1 MNWNEIG
8 TQLIIAI
15 GSILISGAGLLVT
28 YFINKFIKNDKLK
41 RLMNELTV
49 LVQNSVNE
57 VYQTYVDDLKKGGVF
72 NKECQKEALTKALEL
87 MRNNMSADLSKWLN
101 ENHTNVTEY
110 LKGLIE
116 AQIGLLKNK

>member
-41 RLMNELTV
+41 RLMNELNV
-49 LVQNSVNE
+49 LVQNSVSE
-57 VYQTYVDDLKKGGVF
+57 VYQTYVDDLKKGGAF

-110 LKGLIE
+110 LKDLVE

>member
-110 LKGLIE
+110 LKGLVE

>member
-41 RLMNELTV
+41 RLMNELNV

-87 MRNNMSADLSKWLN
+87 MRNNMSADLSKWVN

>member
-41 RLMNELTV
+41 RLMNELNV

-72 NKECQKEALTKALEL
+72 HKEWQKEALTKALEL

-116 AQIGLLKNK
+116 AQKGKKKNK

>member
-8 TQLIIAI
+8 TQFIIAI

-41 RLMNELTV
+41 RLMNELNV

-101 ENHTNVTEY
+101 ENPTNVTEY

>member
-41 RLMNELTV
+41 RLMNELNV

-57 VYQTYVDDLKKGGVF
+57 VYQNYVDDLKKGGDF
-72 NKECQKEALTKALEL
+72 NKECQKEPLTKALEL

>member
-41 RLMNELTV
+41 RLMNELNV
-49 LVQNSVNE
+49 LVQNSVSE

-110 LKGLIE
+110 LKGLVE

>member
-41 RLMNELTV
+41 RLMNELNV

-72 NKECQKEALTKALEL
+72 HKE
-87 MRNNMSADLSKWLN
+87 
-101 ENHTNVTEY
+101 
-110 LKGLIE
+110 
-116 AQIGLLKNK
+116 

>member
-41 RLMNELTV
+41 RLMNELNV
-49 LVQNSVNE
+49 LFQNSVNE

>member
-28 YFINKFIKNDKLK
+28 YFINKNKKNDKLK
-41 RLMNELTV
+41 RLMNELNV

>member
-8 TQLIIAI
+8 TQLVIAI

-41 RLMNELTV
+41 RLMNELNV

-72 NKECQKEALTKALEL
+72 NKEWQKEALTKALEL

-110 LKGLIE
+110 LKGLVE

>member
-1 MNWNEIG
+1 MATNTFWNGFGMLAQKI
-8 TQLIIAI
+8 Q
-15 GSILISGAGLLVT
+15 
-28 YFINKFIKNDKLK
+28 KN
-41 RLMNELTV
+41 RE
-49 LVQNSVNE
+49 E
-57 VYQTYVDDLKKGGVF
+57 
-72 NKECQKEALTKALEL
+72 EALTKALEL